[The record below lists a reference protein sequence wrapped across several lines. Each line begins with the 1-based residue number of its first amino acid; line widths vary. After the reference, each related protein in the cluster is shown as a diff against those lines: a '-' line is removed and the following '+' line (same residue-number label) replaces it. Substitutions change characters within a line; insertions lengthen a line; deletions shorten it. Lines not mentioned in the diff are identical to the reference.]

1 MNITFAHPEVFALLL
16 LPLLLAWLWRR
27 YGGENDL
34 QAAKNSLIQRFRH
47 PWWALFAGAKKPAVK
62 KVGDPPL
69 WAKVLRA
76 GILLAVVVALAEPG
90 HEQIVTHRKV
100 VHSQHQLMVV
110 VEDSVTLQLHDYGTP
125 ARPQTRLAAIK
136 GALAGL
142 IDGLDKARLGVVLY
156 GDQAATLLPL
166 TFDLALAKHAVGRI
180 QPALLGR
187 TDEAVGEGL
196 ALALRQPHLDGVIL
210 ISDGLNRASRLPLLQ
225 VLALAKQHRVPL
237 FTIGVGTG
245 GGYVSKT
252 AGLLFQ
258 PLDPTPLKR
267 LAQLSSGAYFGIH
280 DNAGL
285 QATLQTITQRTGQ
298 QWTQTQTKREWVS
311 QARWPATLALVLA
324 LIYIGLAVRWAT
336 RQEAMIDAAG

>member
-16 LPLLLAWLWRR
+16 LPLLMAWLWRR

-47 PWWALFAGAKKPAVK
+47 PWWTLFAGAKKSAVK
-62 KVGDPPL
+62 KVGDPPH
-69 WAKVLRA
+69 WAKVLRVA
-76 GILLAVVVALAEPG
+76 ILLALAVALAEPG
-90 HEQIVTHRKV
+90 REQVITQKKV

-110 VEDSVTLQLHDYGTP
+110 MEDSVTMQLHDYGTP
-125 ARPQTRLAAIK
+125 DAPQTRLDAIK

-142 IDGLDKARLGVVLY
+142 IDGLDKARLGIVLY

-166 TFDLALAKHAVGRI
+166 TFDLVLAKQTIGRI

-196 ALALRQPHLDGVIL
+196 ALALRQPHLNGVIL
-210 ISDGLNRASRLPLLQ
+210 ISDGLDRPSRMPLLQ
-225 VLALAKQHRVPL
+225 VLALAKQNKVPL
-237 FTIGVGTG
+237 FAIGVGTG
-245 GGYVSKT
+245 GGYVAKT

-258 PLDPTPLKR
+258 PLDPAPLKR
-267 LAQLSSGAYFGIH
+267 LAQLSGGSYFGIH

-285 QATLQTITQRTGQ
+285 HAALQTITQRTGQ
-298 QWTQTQTKREWVS
+298 QWTKTQTRREWVS
-311 QARWPATLALVLA
+311 YARWPAVVALLLALV
-324 LIYIGLAVRWAT
+324 YIGLGLRWAT
-336 RQEAMIDAAG
+336 RAEAITDAAH